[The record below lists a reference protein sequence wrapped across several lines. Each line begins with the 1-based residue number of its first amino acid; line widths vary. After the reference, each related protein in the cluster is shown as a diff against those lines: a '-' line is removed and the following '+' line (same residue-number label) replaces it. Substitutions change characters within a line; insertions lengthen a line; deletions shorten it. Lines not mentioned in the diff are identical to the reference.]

1 VICADDDQHEV
12 APAPSNIS
20 WYEGYYEQP
29 PSKGR
34 WQETGFMALLKTKSN
49 NIVAGR
55 VAIEQVREQHRLA
68 RSGHECDRS
77 KGPVRISVYEAFV

>member
-1 VICADDDQHEV
+1 MIYADDDRHEV

-20 WYEGYYEQP
+20 WYEGYYQQP

-34 WQETGFMALLKTKSN
+34 WQATGFMALLKTKSN

-55 VAIEQVREQHRLA
+55 VDIEQVHEQHRLA
-68 RSGHECDRS
+68 RSGPSATEA
-77 KGPVRISVYEAFV
+77 KGL